1 MLKNANVLAATL
13 SLLTGLGLAPVLAG
27 AGDLLG
33 PYTPPSASPSPD
45 HFEVC
50 YNHTCKEIAQLS
62 VTPNQWQQVRDL
74 FQPPARSAAQ
84 EREQIAAAVARMEVL
99 VGKKIDTSNE
109 KGGNLQGLST
119 GGNQFDCIDESTNT
133 TTYLTMMEQDGLLR
147 WHKVEERKT
156 RNLFFI
162 GGWPHTTAV
171 ISEKESGKRWAV
183 DSWFYD
189 NGVPPAV
196 LPIEQ
201 WSNGWKPPG
210 FKG

>member
-1 MLKNANVLAATL
+1 MMKHAHLSAATL
-13 SLLTGLGLAPVLAG
+13 SLLTGLGLMPTLLR
-27 AGDLLG
+27 GDDFMG
-33 PYTPPSASPSPD
+33 PYTPPSATPTPE

-62 VTPNQWQQVRDL
+62 LTPNQWQQIRDR
-74 FQPPARSAAQ
+74 FQPPAGSAAQ

-99 VGKKIDTSNE
+99 VGEKIDTSNE
-109 KGGNLQGLST
+109 KGGNLQGLSS

-196 LPIEQ
+196 LPIQQ

>member
-1 MLKNANVLAATL
+1 
-13 SLLTGLGLAPVLAG
+13 
-27 AGDLLG
+27 
-33 PYTPPSASPSPD
+33 
-45 HFEVC
+45 
-50 YNHTCKEIAQLS
+50 
-62 VTPNQWQQVRDL
+62 
-74 FQPPARSAAQ
+74 
-84 EREQIAAAVARMEVL
+84 MEVL
-99 VGKKIDTSNE
+99 VGGKIDTSNE
-109 KGGNLQGLST
+109 KGGNLQGLSS

-171 ISEKESGKRWAV
+171 ISEKESGQRWAV

-196 LPIEQ
+196 LPLEQ

>member
-1 MLKNANVLAATL
+1 MMTNSNLPVPTLLLLA
-13 SLLTGLGLAPVLAG
+13 GLGLMPNLSQG
-27 AGDLLG
+27 GDLIG
-33 PYTPPSASPSPD
+33 PFTPPSATPSPR

-50 YNHTCKEIAQLS
+50 YNHTCKEVEELS
-62 VTPNQWQQVRDL
+62 LTPNQWQQIRDL
-74 FQPPARSAAQ
+74 FLPPAGSAAQ
-84 EREQIAAAVARMEVL
+84 EREQIAAAVAHIEVF
-99 VGKKIDTSNE
+99 VGEKIGTSNE
-109 KGGNLQGLST
+109 KGGNLQGLSS

-156 RNLFFI
+156 RNLFFF

-171 ISEKESGKRWAV
+171 ISEKENGKLWAV

-189 NGVPPAV
+189 NGTPPAI
-196 LPIEQ
+196 LPIDQ
-201 WSNGWKPPG
+201 WSDGWKPPG